1 MVLYASQVKGE
12 ISCSQKNFSL
22 WEALQ
27 SEKDESLYAQICF
40 SSCWLRGVPRSPP
53 RTARL
58 SLRRPGATLAPWTHC
73 LEAIGIHAPTEAS
86 DEPTAILRAV
96 RSVYTREQIARSR
109 QISRTHHP
117 RYSLAGDAALGM
129 ETSIT
134 RRDFL
139 GSALLASGSALLAG
153 ISPAELLSQG
163 DDFTGYG
170 GVGEYSNAN
179 GNTWDVLEAGH
190 AIRDRV
196 YDALPTGIIDTGE
209 IYDCVIIGGGISGL
223 AGALFLQ
230 REAGPGMKCLIL
242 ENHPI
247 FGGEAKQNEFLV
259 EGKRLIAHQGSAIYQ
274 IQYPHSFL
282 AQFYESIGLKTPRLT
297 YQEWAGPE
305 PEFPLSRT
313 PYEAVG
319 LQKGQYGFW
328 FGAGF
333 NRRPGVWLIDPLG
346 KNLQG
351 APVSNAT
358 RLEWLGW
365 LKSDSAGR
373 EKFEHPKVEGDTI
386 SRYLDS
392 ITLEQHYMERFGLSR
407 ETVRRFL
414 SPVEGGGSGLGPD
427 ALSAYSDYAFE
438 MLHPLP
444 EVDGGSDQMF
454 PGGNATIARLMLK
467 SLIRS
472 AIDAPQSVEGVCRNR
487 VNFAELDVAG
497 APARIRLSSTVVHV
511 EHDGEA
517 SKAKLVSIVYS
528 KKGKLYRVKAR
539 SAVMA
544 GGCWTTKHIVKD
556 LPETHR
562 LAYEQFY
569 RSPCMMVNVAVR
581 NWRFLQKMGM
591 SGCRWFEGL
600 GNYME
605 VRKLALTG
613 VEDPTIGP
621 DSPVV
626 LSLKVLYSYP
636 GAPTEEQ
643 GNRGRGEMLGTS
655 FRDYERQV
663 REQFSE
669 MFSRVGFEARRD
681 IAGIILNRWGHAY
694 LSPQPGFF
702 FGRDGQPAPRE
713 ILRRA
718 SHGRI
723 AFANTDLAGAMDHRY
738 SILEAKRAVG
748 QLLDQVLN

>member
-1 MVLYASQVKGE
+1 
-12 ISCSQKNFSL
+12 
-22 WEALQ
+22 
-27 SEKDESLYAQICF
+27 
-40 SSCWLRGVPRSPP
+40 
-53 RTARL
+53 
-58 SLRRPGATLAPWTHC
+58 
-73 LEAIGIHAPTEAS
+73 
-86 DEPTAILRAV
+86 
-96 RSVYTREQIARSR
+96 
-109 QISRTHHP
+109 
-117 RYSLAGDAALGM
+117 M
-129 ETSIT
+129 ETNIT

-139 GSALLASGSALLAG
+139 GSALLASGSALLGG
-153 ISPAELLSQG
+153 ITPAQLMAQR

-170 GVGEYSNAN
+170 GVGEYSTAN
-179 GNTWDVLEAGH
+179 GNTLDVLEAGH
-190 AIRDRV
+190 ALRDRV
-196 YDALPTGIIDTGE
+196 YDPLPKDIIDTGE
-209 IYDCVIIGGGISGL
+209 TYDCVVVGGGISGL
-223 AGALFLQ
+223 AAALFF
-230 REAGPGMKCLIL
+230 RRDAGPEMKCLLL

-274 IQYPHSFL
+274 IQYPHSYL
-282 AQFYESIGLKTPRLT
+282 AGFYESIGLRAPKLT
-297 YQEWAGPE
+297 YQSWAGPG
-305 PEFPLSRT
+305 PECSLSTT
-313 PYEAVG
+313 PYQAMG
-319 LQKGQYGFW
+319 LQHGQYGFW
-328 FGAGF
+328 FGAKF
-333 NRRPGVWLIDPLG
+333 KQTPGMWLTDPLG
-346 KNLQG
+346 KKLEG

-358 RLEWLGW
+358 RREWLQW
-365 LKSDSAGR
+365 LNGKAAGASA
-373 EKFEHPKVEGDTI
+373 FEHPKVEGDAI

-407 ETVRRFL
+407 ETVRTFL

-444 EVDGGSDQMF
+444 EEEGGSDQMF

-467 SLIRS
+467 SLLPT
-472 AIDAPQSVEGVCRNR
+472 AIDGPHSVEGVCLNR
-487 VNFAELDVAG
+487 VNFAALDVAG
-497 APARIRLSSTVVHV
+497 TTARIRLSSTVLHV
-511 EHDGEA
+511 EHDGDA
-517 SKAKLVSIVYS
+517 GKATSVSIVYS
-528 KKGKLYRVKAR
+528 KNGKLYRVKAR

-556 LPETHR
+556 LPPAQR
-562 LAYEQFY
+562 QAYAQFY

-581 NWRFLQKMGM
+581 NWRFLYKMGM

-600 GNYME
+600 GNYMD

-626 LSLKVLYSYP
+626 LTLKVLYSYP
-636 GAPTEEQ
+636 GSSTEEQ
-643 GNRGRGEMLGTS
+643 GKSGRAELLGTS
-655 FRDYERQV
+655 FKDYERQV
-663 REQFSE
+663 REQFSD
-669 MFSRVGFEARRD
+669 MFARGGFDARRD

-713 ILRRA
+713 ILRSA
-718 SHGRI
+718 PFGRV

>member
-1 MVLYASQVKGE
+1 
-12 ISCSQKNFSL
+12 
-22 WEALQ
+22 
-27 SEKDESLYAQICF
+27 
-40 SSCWLRGVPRSPP
+40 
-53 RTARL
+53 
-58 SLRRPGATLAPWTHC
+58 
-73 LEAIGIHAPTEAS
+73 
-86 DEPTAILRAV
+86 
-96 RSVYTREQIARSR
+96 
-109 QISRTHHP
+109 
-117 RYSLAGDAALGM
+117 M

-139 GSALLASGSALLAG
+139 GSALLASGSTLLGG
-153 ISPAELLSQG
+153 ITPAELLAQN

-170 GVGEYSNAN
+170 GVGDYSNAN
-179 GNTWDVLEAGH
+179 GNTLDVLEAGH
-190 AIRDRV
+190 AIRDHV
-196 YDALPTGIIDTGE
+196 YDPLPKNIIDTGE

-223 AGALFLQ
+223 AAGLFFL
-230 REAGPGMKCLIL
+230 RSAGPGMKCLIV

-282 AQFYESIGLKTPRLT
+282 AKFYESIGLRAPQLT
-297 YQEWAGPE
+297 YQSWAGPDL
-305 PEFPLSRT
+305 EFALSNT
-313 PYEAVG
+313 PYQAVG
-319 LQKGQYGFW
+319 LQHGQYGFW
-328 FGAGF
+328 FGAKF
-333 NRRPGVWLIDPLG
+333 NQRPGMWLTDPIG
-346 KNLQG
+346 KNLDG

-358 RLEWLGW
+358 RREWLRW
-365 LKSDSAGR
+365 LKGEPAGGT
-373 EKFEHPKVEGDTI
+373 KFEHPKVEGDAI

-407 ETVRRFL
+407 ETVRSFL
-414 SPVEGGGSGLGPD
+414 SPVEGGGAGLGPD

-444 EVDGGSDQMF
+444 EDKGGADQMF

-467 SLIRS
+467 SLVPA
-472 AIDAPQSVEGVCRNR
+472 AIYGPHSVEGVCRNR
-487 VNFAELDVAG
+487 VNFAALDTPGTGV
-497 APARIRLSSTVVHV
+497 RIRLSSTVIHV
-511 EHDGEA
+511 EHDGEVG
-517 SKAKLVSIVYS
+517 KAETVSIAYS
-528 KKGKLYRVKAR
+528 KKGKLYRIKTR

-556 LPETHR
+556 LPQTQR
-562 LAYEQFY
+562 QAYDQFY

-581 NWRFLQKMGM
+581 NWRFLYKMGM

-605 VRKLALTG
+605 VCKLALTG
-613 VEDPTIGP
+613 VETPTIGP
-621 DSPVV
+621 DSPIV

-636 GAPTEEQ
+636 GSPTEEQ
-643 GNRGRGEMLGTS
+643 GHRGRAEMLATS

-669 MFSRVGFEARRD
+669 MFARGGFDARRD
-681 IAGIILNRWGHAY
+681 FAGMILNRWGHAY
-694 LSPQPGFF
+694 LSPQLGFF

-713 ILRRA
+713 ILRSA
-718 SHGRI
+718 PFGRI

-738 SILEAKRAVG
+738 SILEAKRAAG
-748 QLLDQVLN
+748 QLLDQVLS